1 MLQRT
6 NSGVMLHRNI
16 GSFSSTPGEIAA
28 MIAQQSIP
36 TFEELTAPVVAL
48 NQIALGYTEK
58 LVEMNLSVLRK
69 QADVALAGWREA
81 LSVKDAAQAKEY
93 LSHQGEVARNV
104 VNDYVADAKAVT
116 QLNQEVAEDVRKVVE
131 DSIAKVAKQAA

>member
-1 MLQRT
+1 
-6 NSGVMLHRNI
+6 MLHRNI
-16 GSFSSTPGEIAA
+16 RSFSSTPERSA
-28 MIAQQSIP
+28 MNAKQTIP

-48 NQIALGYTEK
+48 NQVALGYTEK
-58 LVEMNLSVLRK
+58 LIEMNLAILRK

-81 LSVKDAAQAKEY
+81 LSVKDATQAKEY
-93 LSHQGEVARNV
+93 LTHQGEVARDM

-116 QLNQEVAEDVRKVVE
+116 QLNQETAEGVRKVVE